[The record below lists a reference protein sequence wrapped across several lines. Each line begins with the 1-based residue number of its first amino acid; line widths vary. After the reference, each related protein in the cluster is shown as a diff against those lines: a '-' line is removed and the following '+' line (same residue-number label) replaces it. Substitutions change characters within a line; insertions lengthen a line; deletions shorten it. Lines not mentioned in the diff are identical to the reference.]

1 MTRTYDK
8 EINEVKKGDVIVCVE
23 RDSFDDYK
31 PFTLELRV
39 DRVNKNTVSVTCIS
53 GYLKNSAWKIR
64 K

>member
-8 EINEVKKGDVIVCVE
+8 EITNVKKGEIITCIEKDG
-23 RDSFDDYK
+23 FDDYK
-31 PFTLELRV
+31 PFELKLRV

-53 GYLKNSAWKIR
+53 GYLKYSAWKIR

>member
-8 EINEVKKGDVIVCVE
+8 EIKEAKKGDVIVCVE

-31 PFTLELRV
+31 PYTLELRV

>member
-8 EINEVKKGDVIVCVE
+8 EIKETKKGDVIVCVE
-23 RDSFDDYK
+23 RDNFDDRK

>member
-1 MTRTYDK
+1 MTRTYNK
-8 EINEVKKGDVIVCVE
+8 EIKEAKKGDVIVCVE